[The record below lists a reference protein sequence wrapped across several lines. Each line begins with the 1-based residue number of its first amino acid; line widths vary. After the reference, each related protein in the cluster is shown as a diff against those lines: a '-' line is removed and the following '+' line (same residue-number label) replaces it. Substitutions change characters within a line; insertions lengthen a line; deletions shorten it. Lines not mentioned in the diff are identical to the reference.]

1 MPAPWN
7 SCPACLIARNDRT
20 GEDSLNLL
28 NRGDVIPLGFTPWN
42 ETSAV
47 NCLSFVLLATP
58 SGQNYAIS
66 VSYIS
71 QLP

>member
-1 MPAPWN
+1 M
-7 SCPACLIARNDRT
+7 I
-20 GEDSLNLL
+20 
-28 NRGDVIPLGFTPWN
+28 VLGWN

-47 NCLSFVLLATP
+47 NRLSFVLLAIL

-66 VSYIS
+66 ASYLS

>member
-7 SCPACLIARNDRT
+7 SFSACLIAKSDRI
-20 GEDSLNLL
+20 GADRIDLF
-28 NRGDVIPLGFTPWN
+28 NRGDAIPLGFTPWN

-47 NCLSFVLLATP
+47 NRLSFVLLATP

-66 VSYIS
+66 VSYLS